1 MTTIGRRSTVNVMAN
16 LRPPLH
22 LALVLSL
29 VSLTCGIGAAC
40 AEMGETCCCMTADGG
55 SPCTEMSGG
64 NDAPTDPEPAALASS
79 ERFSVAI
86 VEASPL
92 TASLD
97 ASASTLNARFFEA
110 TPAESPPLYLSHCA
124 FLC

>member
-1 MTTIGRRSTVNVMAN
+1 MM
-16 LRPPLH
+16 
-22 LALVLSL
+22 
-29 VSLTCGIGAAC
+29 
-40 AEMGETCCCMTADGG
+40 ADGG

-64 NDAPTDPEPAALASS
+64 NDAPADPEPAALASS

-92 TASLD
+92 AANLG
-97 ASASTLNARFFEA
+97 ASASTLNARLFEA
-110 TPAESPPLYLSHCA
+110 APAESPPLYLSHCA